1 MRLHF
6 TTWILLGLLP
16 GAIGDCCYTGVP
28 DVIPDEP
35 GVRLFNITVQPATLS
50 ATIVVE
56 VHFSPSYIMN
66 PAQPYRAPIGTV
78 SCRHVA
84 DSIVSDLAGPNIFQ
98 CTAKDATGEFVCG
111 KEAAASRNE
120 SHARVVFSAQFNMM
134 IPVGSEDVSSTVHLL
149 ETSNQHQACL
159 QREKCEAPATGLP
172 SDGLLD
178 FGPLGRHPK
187 WFAVV
192 LAACGGFLLALI
204 WYLWVYYRNQVALES
219 DDGSSSQKHLV
230 QSMESDNQDLVPKP
244 LQRVPT
250 IRQAKLEEKFGQEGT
265 LIGTIKDK
273 NTVQRKGTL
282 MERII
287 ANGDIGQN
295 GANHGN
301 QMDVTRE
308 GGPDSPLHRTHS
320 KVERNPSVKLIDRV
334 ASISQRNAVAGTT
347 IGRQT
352 SVMRDRHGLS
362 VSTASPESPIPAPQS
377 AKLVL
382 DSGWEASGSVQ
393 RQGTRTAKE
402 EMSNHRRLDA
412 SHEALSAMTIASE
425 DARRTRSKSVKRQG
439 ESGTIRRRPTHEQR
453 ELEKLRNEL
462 KLSGMFTNPP
472 T

>member
-6 TTWILLGLLP
+6 TAWILLGLLP
-16 GAIGDCCYTGVP
+16 GAIGDCCYTGVS
-28 DVIPDEP
+28 DVKPDEP

-50 ATIVVE
+50 ATIAVE

-78 SCRHVA
+78 ACRHVA
-84 DSIVSDLAGPNIFQ
+84 ESIVSDLAGPNIFQ
-98 CTAKDATGEFVCG
+98 CTAMDAT
-111 KEAAASRNE
+111 
-120 SHARVVFSAQFNMM
+120 VFSAQFNMM
-134 IPVGSEDVSSTVHLL
+134 IPAGSEDVPATVHLL
-149 ETSNQHQACL
+149 DTSNQYQACS
-159 QREKCEAPATGLP
+159 QREKCEAPATGPP
-172 SDGLLD
+172 SDELLD
-178 FGPLGRHPK
+178 FGPLGRRPK

-192 LAACGGFLLALI
+192 LAACGGLLLALI
-204 WYLWVYYRNQVALES
+204 WYLWVYYRNQVAVDSE
-219 DDGSSSQKHLV
+219 DGSSSQKHLV
-230 QSMESDNQDLVPKP
+230 GSMDSMGSMESDNQDLGPKP

-250 IRQAKLEEKFGQEGT
+250 LRQAKLEEKFGQEGT

-295 GANHGN
+295 GANYGN
-301 QMDVTRE
+301 QMDVARE
-308 GGPDSPLHRTHS
+308 GVPDSPLHRTHS

-334 ASISQRNAVAGTT
+334 ASISQRNAVAGAT

-352 SVMRDRHGLS
+352 SVVRDRHGLS

-393 RQGTRTAKE
+393 RQGTRNRTAKD
-402 EMSNHRRLDA
+402 EMSNQRRLDA
-412 SHEALSAMTIASE
+412 SHEALSAMTVASE

-439 ESGTIRRRPTHEQR
+439 ETATIRRRPTHEQR